1 MTVVIWVLGVS
12 FIVLAIVSSIVATF
26 RLLREPSEEQISV
39 HNLAD
44 PKLLE
49 SDRRRL
55 RELHMLLLQSSLKR
69 TNLEALR
76 LLLES
81 SSTLDVGLLDLQ
93 RIMNLLG
100 GHLKDP
106 RTMS

>member
-12 FIVLAIVSSIVATF
+12 FIVLAIVSSIGATF